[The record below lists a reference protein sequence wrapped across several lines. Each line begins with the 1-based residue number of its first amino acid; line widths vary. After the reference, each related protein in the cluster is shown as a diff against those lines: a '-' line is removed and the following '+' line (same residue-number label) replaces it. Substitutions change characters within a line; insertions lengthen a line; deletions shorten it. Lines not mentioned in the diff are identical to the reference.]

1 MELFLLKGLINMIAN
16 LKQLSK
22 ASIFVPTL
30 TIIFFLLIFTGCAS
44 VVGYHQPAKNEQSV
58 NKLITYTFDEFD
70 KSGWLSTAKYL
81 GDFEGS
87 SGSGVTHKYRA
98 NYDSNNELEFI
109 QLYMTLMS
117 SSGWYFITE
126 VLDTN
131 GTNFEFIEIDKE
143 ALGGAVHETFAI
155 TITKNQ
161 LKEFAKSDK
170 RLKAKGQKGSG
181 IFTVSKH
188 LSSAFLKSVNE
199 RG

>member
-1 MELFLLKGLINMIAN
+1 M
-16 LKQLSK
+16 LSK
-22 ASIFVPTL
+22 FILAALV
-30 TIIFFLLIFTGCAS
+30 LIFTGCAS

-58 NKLITYTFDEFD
+58 KKLITYKFDEFD
-70 KSGWLSTAKYL
+70 KSGWLSSAQYL
-81 GDFEGS
+81 IEFEDSYGI
-87 SGSGVTHKYRA
+87 GVKHKYRA
-98 NYDSNNELEFI
+98 SYDSNNELVFI
-109 QLYMTLMS
+109 QLYITLMS
-117 SSGWYFITE
+117 DSGWYFITE

-155 TITKNQ
+155 TVTKNQ
-161 LKEFAKSDK
+161 LIEFAKSDK